1 MRVVLALAVPL
12 LAALLQG
19 SVAPLVAIGGARPNL
34 IVLVAGS
41 WSVAAGA
48 REAVWWAFV
57 GGIAADLLSGGP
69 LGAQA
74 LAALPAVAAI
84 GLGDPAR
91 PSGLV
96 TGAAAVGVAALVTA
110 FLYVAILALAGQ
122 PLPSFAT
129 IAGDSAGG
137 ALFTAALALAAY
149 PLARLARRGVR
160 PPAAFGS

>member
-1 MRVVLALAVPL
+1 VPVVLALAVPL

-34 IVLVAGS
+34 IVLAAGS

-57 GGIAADLLSGGP
+57 GGIGSDLLSGGP

-96 TGAAAVGVAALVTA
+96 TGATAVGAAALVAAL
-110 FLYVAILALAGQ
+110 LYVAILALAGQ
-122 PLPSFAT
+122 PLPSFA
-129 IAGDSAGG
+129 ILAGDAAGG
-137 ALFTAALALAAY
+137 AIFTAALALVGY
-149 PLARLARRGVR
+149 PLARLARRAAR
-160 PPAAFGS
+160 PPGAFGS

>member
-1 MRVVLALAVPL
+1 MRVVLALAVPV

-19 SVAPLVAIGGARPNL
+19 SVAPLIAIGGARPSL
-34 IVLVAGS
+34 VVLAAGS

-57 GGIAADLLSGGP
+57 GGLASDLLSGGP

-91 PSGLV
+91 PAGLV
-96 TGAAAVGVAALVTA
+96 AGAGAVGVATLVSAL
-110 FLYVAILALAGQ
+110 LYEAVLALAGQ
-122 PLPSFAT
+122 PLPSFAAL
-129 IAGDSAGG
+129 AGDTLGG
-137 ALFTAALALAAY
+137 AAFTAALALVAY
-149 PLARLARRGVR
+149 PLARSALRGAETPGV
-160 PPAAFGS
+160 FGS